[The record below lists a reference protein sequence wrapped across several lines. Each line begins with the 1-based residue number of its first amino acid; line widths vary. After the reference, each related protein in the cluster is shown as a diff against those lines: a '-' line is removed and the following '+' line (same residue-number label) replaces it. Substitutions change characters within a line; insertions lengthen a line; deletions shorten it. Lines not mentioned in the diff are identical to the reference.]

1 MYSKQDAA
9 RIRQE
14 FWTSLGK
21 YMQPIPDHEFQAIN
35 WINYRTGKKAFSVRS
50 NSQGRLTTVMLE
62 IVSTDELDR
71 SYYFDILQQHRS
83 FLEHAEAWQWGL
95 DLKTDERSFAGLMRT
110 LEGPSIM
117 DRSQWPEII
126 SFLKA
131 SLIELDAFWGIVK
144 EFVD

>member
-14 FWTSLGK
+14 FWTSFGR
-21 YMQPIPDHEFQAIN
+21 YMQPIPDHAIESIN
-35 WINYRTGKKAFSVRS
+35 WINYRTGKKAFRIRS
-50 NSQGRLTTVMLE
+50 QSEGKLTAVSLE
-62 IVSTDELDR
+62 IIAADEIDR
-71 SYYFDILQQHRS
+71 EIHFESLLQRRQ
-83 FLEHAEAWQWGL
+83 FLEHADTWQWGAAL
-95 DLKTDERSFAGLMRT
+95 QLEDRQFAGLMKT
-110 LEGPSIM
+110 LHGPTIM

-144 EFVD
+144 EWID